1 MGRPRP
7 WIPALGE
14 APQDLP
20 GRPGELG
27 PRPIWPGLQ
36 VSARH
41 RILDLRLSPRD
52 EAETKKRLDFLWTFV
67 WNVEDY
73 DCWTKEDRA
82 YFEARDRGIIEGTS
96 EETVVHL
103 SGASA
108 DNVISIADRL
118 AHA

>member
-82 YFEARDRGIIEGTS
+82 YFEARDLTTYQLLRHSRAAGRAAAFGAGWRCAAGRG
-96 EETVVHL
+96 
-103 SGASA
+103 
-108 DNVISIADRL
+108 
-118 AHA
+118 